1 MPAPPSPAITPAR
14 TRTRFA
20 AASGVLVLATIV
32 SVVAINA
39 LAERFPV
46 RVDVTATREQELSPR
61 TAKLLGGLAGNYEIV
76 VAADWRLIDRR
87 AAQRVRDVLDLF
99 TRGSP
104 RVTATIIDVTT
115 ASGSASYQRLLDR
128 LARRDEP
135 EVAAQAATI
144 RSAADAAEQLASAL
158 ESLGPRVRGVRELIP
173 PDAPGADANTRFF
186 DEQGARCGAIGV
198 QLRAVA
204 SASRSALDAPL
215 PSLGVP
221 DLDAAAEPL
230 RRDLASLE
238 EGLRAVGDSLRR
250 FADAE
255 AMPPAAREAARPL
268 AGEFRGL
275 RDAAAIHA
283 DALARL
289 GRVDAVRV
297 ARTLQAAEAAL
308 VIGPPGA
315 GVTAIPLAWLF
326 PPGEAI
332 DAAGESLADM
342 RRRNEELFA
351 TAIDS
356 LARPVNPIVV
366 LVHGWPHTLLDRTRA
381 FSSLE
386 ERLGLRGIDMVEW
399 PAALTRDPPS
409 LVRLNPRGDRPV
421 VYVSFSDDAAKGTTG
436 GTTGAQRAESL
447 GEALARLADD
457 GKPILLSVLPS
468 VMPTQ
473 GLADRAV
480 AILPLFG
487 LRADS
492 GRPLLKDTL
501 TPTGRVVIPDHLL
514 LARESDHPIA
524 GAVRGLLTMFEWPVP
539 LRVLPEAEAPRARV
553 TPLYVLDDREAW
565 AESEWLGLWT
575 VSAPG
580 TRRGTPA
587 TLPAKDSAR
596 DDGAGPWVVAAA
608 VERDRPHGGGTQRL
622 VAVGANTWF
631 TDRVTTQQASRV
643 DGRVAAANPGNIE
656 LFEAAVSWLAGQ
668 DDRIGASATARAV
681 PLIRPIDPST
691 LALVRWGVIG
701 GLPVLTLAIGVLWR
715 VWRG

>member
-1 MPAPPSPAITPAR
+1 MPIPAAAATPPAR
-14 TRTRFA
+14 TRVRFA
-20 AASGVLVLATIV
+20 ATSAVLALATLV
-32 SVVAINA
+32 SVVLLNA

-46 RVDVTATREQELSPR
+46 RADVTATREQGLSPR
-61 TAKLLGGLAGNYEIV
+61 TAKLLGGLTGDYEIV
-76 VAADWRLIDRR
+76 VAADWRMIDRR
-87 AAQRVRDVLDLF
+87 ASRRVRDVLDLF
-99 TRGSP
+99 TRGSN

-115 ASGSASYQRLLDR
+115 AAGSASYQRLLDR

-135 EVAAQAATI
+135 KVAAQIATI
-144 RSAADAAEQLASAL
+144 EAAARAAEHLAEAL

-173 PDAPGADANTRFF
+173 PDAVGADANTRFF
-186 DEQGARCGAIGV
+186 DEQGARCAAIGS
-198 QLRAVA
+198 QLRGVA
-204 SASRSALDAPL
+204 SAARLALESPMA
-215 PSLGVP
+215 SLGVP

-230 RRDLASLE
+230 RRDLTNLE
-238 EGLRAVGDSLRR
+238 AGVRAVGESIRR

-255 AMPPAAREAARPL
+255 AMPEAARDAARPL
-268 AGEFRGL
+268 PAEFRVL
-275 RDAAAIHA
+275 RDNAAIHA
-283 DALARL
+283 DALTRL

-297 ARTLQAAEAAL
+297 ARALQAAEAAL
-308 VIGPPGA
+308 VIGPPEA

-381 FSSLE
+381 FSSLV
-386 ERLGLRGIDMVEW
+386 ERLGLRGIDVVEW
-399 PAALTRDPPS
+399 PAALTRDPPN
-409 LVRLNPRGDRPV
+409 LLHLNPRGDRPV
-421 VYVSFSDDAAKGTTG
+421 VYASFSDDAAKGTTG

-447 GEALARLADD
+447 GDALARLADD

-492 GRPLLKDTL
+492 GRPLLTDGL
-501 TPTGRVVIPDHLL
+501 TPTGRVVIPDHSL

-553 TPLYVLDDREAW
+553 TPLYVLEDKDAW

-575 VSAPG
+575 AAAPG

-587 TLPAKDSAR
+587 TLPVKDSTR

-608 VERDRPHGGGTQRL
+608 AERDRPQGGGTQRL

-643 DGRVAAANPGNIE
+643 DGRVAAASPGNIE

-681 PLIRPIDPST
+681 PLIRPLDPST
-691 LALVRWGVIG
+691 RALVRWGVIA
-701 GLPVLTLAIGVLWR
+701 GLPVLTLALGVLWR